1 MLPAATS
8 SLPDLSSAYNLAT
21 GIADQFRR
29 DGHTVTR
36 GVCTPQELAPY
47 RALIQ
52 EAVTRH
58 NRQTKPL
65 AERDTYHKAFLQ
77 IANLWELDEG
87 VKRFVMARR
96 FAGIAAELMGV
107 RGVRIWHDQALF
119 KEPGGG
125 PTPWH
130 QDQYYWPL
138 KTANTITMWMPLVDA
153 PRSMGTVRFA
163 TGTHR
168 NGPLASMHISD
179 ESEQFFQNYV
189 RDTSCDVGQY
199 DLAAGDATWHYG
211 WTLHAAPRNES
222 DRMREAMTVIYF
234 EDGAKV
240 AEPANPHQPADLAR
254 WLPTLRPGD
263 VAASPLNP
271 LVYPA

>member
-1 MLPAATS
+1 MSPAALA
-8 SLPDLSSAYNLAT
+8 SLPQLASDY
-21 GIADQFRR
+21 ALAPQLAEAFRR
-29 DGHTVTR
+29 DGHVVTR
-36 GVCTPQELAPY
+36 GVCTADEIAAY
-47 RALIQ
+47 RPLIQ
-52 EAVTRH
+52 AAVAKF
-58 NRQTKPL
+58 NKQTKPL

-77 IANLWELDEG
+77 IANLWEIDEG
-87 VKRFVMARR
+87 VKRYVLARR
-96 FAGIAAELMGV
+96 FAKIAADLMGV
-107 RGVRIWHDQALF
+107 KGVRIWHDQALF

-153 PRSMGTVRFA
+153 PRTMGTVKFA

-168 NGPLASMHISD
+168 KGPLASMHISD

-189 RDTSCDVGQY
+189 RDSGCDVGQY
-199 DLAAGDATWHYG
+199 DLSAGDATWHYG
-211 WTLHAAPRNES
+211 WTLHAAPGNES
-222 DRMREAMTVIYF
+222 DKMREAMTVIYF

-240 AEPANPHQPADLAR
+240 AEPANQHQPADLAR
-254 WLPTLRPGD
+254 WLTGLKPGD